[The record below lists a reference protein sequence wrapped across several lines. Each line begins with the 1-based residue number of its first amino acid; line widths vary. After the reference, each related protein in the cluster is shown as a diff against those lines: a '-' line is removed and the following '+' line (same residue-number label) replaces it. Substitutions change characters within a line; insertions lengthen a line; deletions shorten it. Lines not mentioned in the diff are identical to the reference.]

1 MVKIQQTIKLFS
13 LDKPEATLEELRE
26 RIKDVAADWLGQSVK
41 AEETDIYIDQCQET
55 IINLRH
61 IAASMSLTI
70 DQHKAITEAVKM
82 LKASQ
87 GRLNGQADALI
98 SLLEEQ
104 HGDGSVNPN
113 STQCSIAAPAV
124 VTSSKAMTF
133 RELSDAYLSEHKVN
147 LKASSIAD
155 LTSSYNTLCRFTD
168 GLNLADYSR
177 IELVALRDSLVDD
190 EFAATTIN
198 KLLTKLSTVIS
209 WAVMNGHIS
218 KDYSTGLKLRGA
230 ESQRKPFSGEQM
242 EMLTKSLTTVEN
254 DGQRY
259 LVALGAITGARVGE
273 LAQLT
278 PKDIR
283 EDSGFTVIDINTNDG
298 KTTKNKSSIRLVP
311 LTDGA
316 YGFNL
321 EAFKVWV
328 SGLEA
333 DKPILG
339 MSGAIASKWFNKVYR
354 KSVLGETENL
364 TFHSLRHTL
373 TVTMKV
379 AGVSLTDAQGVLGHS
394 SQSLAFDLYGKGH
407 AVGRL
412 AEALR
417 ISLLSQA

>member
-1 MVKIQQTIKLFS
+1 MIKIQQTIKLFS
-13 LDKPEATLEELRE
+13 LDQPEATLEELRE
-26 RIKDVAADWLGQSVK
+26 RIKDVAADWLSQSVK
-41 AEETDIYIDQCQET
+41 AGESDIFIDQCQET
-55 IINLRH
+55 MINLRH
-61 IAASMSLTI
+61 IAATMSLTI

-87 GRLNGQADALI
+87 GRLNGKADALI
-98 SLLEEQ
+98 GLLEEQ
-104 HGDGSVNPN
+104 RGDAPVNP
-113 STQCSIAAPAV
+113 SPAQCSIVAPV
-124 VTSSKAMTF
+124 VVTF

-177 IELVALRDSLVDD
+177 AELVALRDSLVDD

-242 EMLTKSLTTVEN
+242 AMLTEALTTTEN

-259 LVALGAITGARVGE
+259 LVALGAITGARVSE

-316 YGFNL
+316 YGFDL
-321 EAFKVWV
+321 EEFKAWV
-328 SGLEA
+328 AGLDA

-339 MSGAIASKWFNKVYR
+339 MSSAGASKWFNNVYR

-373 TVTMKV
+373 TGTMKA
-379 AGVSLTDAQGVLGHS
+379 AGVNLTDAQGVLGHS

-412 AEALR
+412 AEALKV
-417 ISLLSQA
+417 SLIVR